1 MQRLIGELMEFR
13 RVETGHYTPR
23 YVLVNVTELISTIT
37 DNFNEV
43 NEQRRIDLRIDFPA
57 QEVIL
62 VSDQGALE
70 KILYNLVSNAYKYTP
85 AGGYISIGL
94 RVEAGRTTVRVRN
107 SGKGIKPEDIGNV
120 FNRFEILDN
129 FERQANE
136 GKVMR
141 NGIGLALAKSL
152 AGMLSGNITVSSN
165 PGEYTTFTLSLP
177 EVSRDL
183 VTEPGQKGMPDYP
196 LPDVEDTR
204 TGHARRSRAA
214 GASILVVDDEKQIR
228 DLIAEILS
236 DEYSVIQAADGTEAI
251 EILKHKRPDLIISDV
266 SMPNLDGLELLEYL
280 KGNEITKYIPF
291 VFLSFKND
299 VEQEIRGYELGGD
312 AYISKP
318 FHPKHLLAVVH
329 QILNNRL
336 SLRDYYNSVISS
348 SDVYEGNT
356 IDADDKK
363 FIVQLAGIIEQNMTD
378 ENLSLNFL
386 CDKMCVSRMS
396 LYRKIR
402 EITQMTPS
410 EYIRSVK
417 ISHATHL
424 LRTTNMTIQEI
435 MFCSGFNNKSYFYRE
450 FAKIYHMSPRE
461 MREKER

>member
-1 MQRLIGELMEFR
+1 
-13 RVETGHYTPR
+13 
-23 YVLVNVTELISTIT
+23 
-37 DNFNEV
+37 
-43 NEQRRIDLRIDFPA
+43 
-57 QEVIL
+57 
-62 VSDQGALE
+62 
-70 KILYNLVSNAYKYTP
+70 
-85 AGGYISIGL
+85 
-94 RVEAGRTTVRVRN
+94 
-107 SGKGIKPEDIGNV
+107 
-120 FNRFEILDN
+120 
-129 FERQANE
+129 
-136 GKVMR
+136 
-141 NGIGLALAKSL
+141 
-152 AGMLSGNITVSSN
+152 ML
-165 PGEYTTFTLSLP
+165 
-177 EVSRDL
+177 
-183 VTEPGQKGMPDYP
+183 K
-196 LPDVEDTR
+196 
-204 TGHARRSRAA
+204 
-214 GASILVVDDEKQIR
+214 
-228 DLIAEILS
+228 
-236 DEYSVIQAADGTEAI
+236 
-251 EILKHKRPDLIISDV
+251 
-266 SMPNLDGLELLEYL
+266 YL

-291 VFLSFKND
+291 VFLSFKSD

-363 FIVQLAGIIEQNMTD
+363 FIVQLAGIIEENMPD

-424 LRTTNMTIQEI
+424 LRTTNMTTV
-435 MFCSGFNNKSYFYRE
+435 SYT
-450 FAKIYHMSPRE
+450 HLTLPTT
-461 MREKER
+461 

>member
-1 MQRLIGELMEFR
+1 M
-13 RVETGHYTPR
+13 
-23 YVLVNVTELISTIT
+23 
-37 DNFNEV
+37 
-43 NEQRRIDLRIDFPA
+43 
-57 QEVIL
+57 
-62 VSDQGALE
+62 
-70 KILYNLVSNAYKYTP
+70 
-85 AGGYISIGL
+85 
-94 RVEAGRTTVRVRN
+94 
-107 SGKGIKPEDIGNV
+107 
-120 FNRFEILDN
+120 
-129 FERQANE
+129 
-136 GKVMR
+136 
-141 NGIGLALAKSL
+141 
-152 AGMLSGNITVSSN
+152 
-165 PGEYTTFTLSLP
+165 
-177 EVSRDL
+177 
-183 VTEPGQKGMPDYP
+183 
-196 LPDVEDTR
+196 
-204 TGHARRSRAA
+204 
-214 GASILVVDDEKQIR
+214 VDDEKQIR

-266 SMPNLDGLELLEYL
+266 SMPNVDGLELLEYL